1 MERGIRAVVGTATV
15 LALLAAGG
23 IATASPPS
31 VDRGHHNRDTRDRGE
46 RGLGRHRLE
55 IALLGRAHAREH
67 AEQRRA
73 ERRGALELSQF
84 EPTAAPAAVGPPD
97 QVGAWTT
104 APFELPNYAI
114 HAVMLPTGK
123 VFFFGYLEGSP
134 TFAGRAAVWDP
145 ALGTGPDSFT
155 VVNPPKADVDGD
167 GRFEPAPI
175 FCGGQSLLAD
185 GSVFV
190 TGGKLPAIYPKPRGP
205 DFAFRFDPWTETWT
219 REPRMLAGRY
229 YPSQVLLP
237 DGRTLI
243 LSGFTEDAPGGVKNP
258 YLESYTP
265 DDNDA
270 DAKGTIR
277 HLTSGDRDV
286 GLYPHL
292 FVLPDGN
299 VLMAGPREQDS
310 AVLNTDTFT
319 WDRELPQPALTRT
332 RGTAVLRPQGP
343 GGSWEVTQIG
353 GYDNQRRDAAGNTI
367 PAASSETIDVS
378 QPHPKWVPD
387 ASLNV
392 ARAHHNTVL
401 LPDGSMVTIGGG
413 IGDGAVGGHF
423 AATLEQRQV
432 ELYDPATDTWRLGP
446 SQQETRAYHST
457 AVLLPS
463 GQVWSSGDNGNPPG
477 ATTDTAEIYS
487 PPYLFKGTRPV
498 ITSSPA
504 AVAYGERFRIRT
516 KDGVGERAVLIA
528 PGSTTHATDMNQR
541 LVPLKL
547 KDYTP
552 GVGLNV
558 FAPPNAAVAPPGY
571 YMVFVIDSTGVP
583 SKAEWVRLG

>member
-1 MERGIRAVVGTATV
+1 MNGWLRAAVGTATV
-15 LALLAAGG
+15 LAFLSAAAM
-23 IATASPPS
+23 ATAKP
-31 VDRGHHNRDTRDRGE
+31 RD
-46 RGLGRHRLE
+46 LGRACLSGPRLE

-67 AEQRRA
+67 AELRQAGRRA
-73 ERRGALELSQF
+73 VFKPVQSE
-84 EPTAAPAAVGPPD
+84 TNAAPVAAGPPEE
-97 QVGAWTT
+97 VGAWTT

-134 TFAGRAAVWDP
+134 TFAGRAAMWDP

-155 VVNPPKADVDGD
+155 VVNPPKTDVDCD
-167 GRFEPAPI
+167 GHFEPAPI

-185 GSVFV
+185 GSVLV
-190 TGGKLPAIYPKPRGP
+190 TGGKLPILYPKPRGP

-237 DGRTLI
+237 NGQTLI
-243 LSGFTEDAPGGVKNP
+243 LSGLTEDAPGGVKNA

-265 DDNDA
+265 DDADA

-277 HLTSGDRDV
+277 HLASGDRETA
-286 GLYPHL
+286 LYPHL

-299 VLMAGPREQDS
+299 VLMAGPQQRDS
-310 AVLNTDTFT
+310 AILNTETFT
-319 WDRELPQPALTRT
+319 WDRELPQPARTRT

-343 GGSWEVTQIG
+343 DGSWKVTQIG
-353 GYDNQRRDAAGNTI
+353 GYDDRRDASGDTI

-378 QPHPKWVPD
+378 KPDPHWVKD

-423 AATLEQRQV
+423 AANINQRRV
-432 ELYDPATDTWRLGP
+432 ELYDPATDTWQRGP

-463 GQVWSSGDNGNPPG
+463 GQVWSSGDNGNPSG

-487 PPYLFKGTRPV
+487 PPYLFKGPRPV
-498 ITSSPA
+498 IKSSPNGIR
-504 AVAYGERFRIRT
+504 YGQRFRIRT
-516 KDGVGERAVLIA
+516 KDGVGKRAVLIA
-528 PGSTTHATDMNQR
+528 PGATTHATDMNQR

-547 KDYTP
+547 KGYTP
-552 GVGLNV
+552 GGALEV

-571 YMVFVIDSTGVP
+571 YMLFVIDSTGVP